1 MSEQIKSTYKT
12 WRKKKTVT
20 SHRGHYKSARIA
32 SLDRESQTVSM
43 VTKSKQKDPEIEGT
57 QALKLTFWKESS
69 QTGGSIPTFKERTQ
83 GYTLPCSPRILF
95 LQRYLPDQTVTDSL
109 YVTGK
114 DRTGAPGLARNRKR

>member
-1 MSEQIKSTYKT
+1 
-12 WRKKKTVT
+12 
-20 SHRGHYKSARIA
+20 
-32 SLDRESQTVSM
+32 M